1 MKNEYFKL
9 VKYHN
14 LKDYDILTCVRK
26 YDNRDVFKT
35 IVNTFFNTPDYSAKV
50 SKNPYIAI
58 YELNI
63 KSQLKVVAPDVYEKF
78 MPYIDSN
85 NINIDD
91 ESIAIYLSNSR
102 EYEAFDEEFAN
113 NKAFVDYIV
122 SESAEIDR
130 RLTITEDILTNA
142 GFVEVEDSEA
152 YRLLKDF
159 EKTEYGV
166 DNFKKF
172 KISTKYKDSNNSIVI
187 TIDNGFNNAAT
198 NWYVYIDN
206 NRCENVGSAC
216 IDTVWQFNTLMEIYG
231 SKFRL

>member
-1 MKNEYFKL
+1 MIDYKLLKENNINPQSFKKVKSAIIVNDEYVLKENTGNRVFSYLDARNFNYYPSNKVL
-9 VKYHN
+9 SDKYVLYEY

-26 YDNRDVFKT
+26 YDDRDVFKT
-35 IVNTFFNTPDYSAKV
+35 IVHTFFNTPDYSAKV

-85 NINIDD
+85 NITIDD

-122 SESAEIDR
+122 SESVF
-130 RLTITEDILTNA
+130 N
-142 GFVEVEDSEA
+142 
-152 YRLLKDF
+152 
-159 EKTEYGV
+159 
-166 DNFKKF
+166 
-172 KISTKYKDSNNSIVI
+172 ISS
-187 TIDNGFNNAAT
+187 
-198 NWYVYIDN
+198 
-206 NRCENVGSAC
+206 
-216 IDTVWQFNTLMEIYG
+216 
-231 SKFRL
+231 